1 MTFIIIL
8 SAFII
13 TLILNHFFVKKI
25 SDKTSK
31 ICMTFINFIILL
43 AFIIL
48 YFVIGLTKK
57 NVSNFINDEIV
68 NIEESINDLYP
79 GIWEKEIDTEDLK
92 SILQKTLEKEKNNK
106 IKVVGINII
115 KSKMQK
121 YLNSALNIINS
132 LEQEK
137 NKLSIA
143 AVMKSVRE
151 LSFKTLTKYVTT
163 FYSLLFTLYFILIL
177 ISILIT
183 KYLAKDKDYKNK
195 GVVFGNESDNV
206 FIGMK
211 TE

>member
-1 MTFIIIL
+1 MTFTIIL

-31 ICMTFINFIILL
+31 ICMTFINFILLL

-68 NIEESINDLYP
+68 KIEESINDLYP

-92 SILQKTLEKEKNNK
+92 SILQKTLEKEKNNN

-137 NKLSIA
+137 NKLSIS

-183 KYLAKDKDYKNK
+183 KYLAKDKDCKNK

>member
-31 ICMTFINFIILL
+31 ICMTFINFILLL

-57 NVSNFINDEIV
+57 NVSNFINNEIV
-68 NIEESINDLYP
+68 KIEESINDLYP

-92 SILQKTLEKEKNNK
+92 SILQKTLEKEKNIN
-106 IKVVGINII
+106 IKVGGINII

-183 KYLAKDKDYKNK
+183 KYLVKDKDCKNK